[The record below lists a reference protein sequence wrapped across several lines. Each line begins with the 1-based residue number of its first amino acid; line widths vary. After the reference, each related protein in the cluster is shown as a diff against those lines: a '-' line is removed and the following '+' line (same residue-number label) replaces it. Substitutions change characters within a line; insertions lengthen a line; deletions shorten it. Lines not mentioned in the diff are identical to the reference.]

1 MLERFYKPLG
11 LAGEMTMTDVKKEF
25 LRGARCTVPLFIG
38 LVPFALVLGVAANEA
53 GLNAAQGTFFSLS
66 MLAGT
71 AQLAAVQLYG
81 AGASAAIILFTAI
94 VVNLRYSMYS
104 LSLFQI
110 LGEKTFLERLLAA
123 FFLSDQS
130 YVITM
135 AERENSDD
143 NPFLPAFFFGSSLAV
158 YTVWVSGIFLGFSL
172 KAIIPAGL
180 SLDFAIPLVFMFFLI
195 PPQGQG
201 QAVFGPCRSR
211 FLGRAGPTT
220 SASVGSSGLDPDRY
234 RLRYG
239 SRSFYQGEGERGG
252 R

>member
-1 MLERFYKPLG
+1 
-11 LAGEMTMTDVKKEF
+11 MTDVKKEF

-81 AGASAAIILFTAI
+81 AGASAAIILLPPCGQPEIFH
-94 VVNLRYSMYS
+94 VQSFS
-104 LSLFQI
+104 LSDP
-110 LGEKTFLERLLAA
+110 GEKTFLERLLAA

-195 PPQGQG
+195 PH
-201 QAVFGPCRSR
+201 
-211 FLGRAGPTT
+211 LKGRDRQF
-220 SASVGSSGLDPDRY
+220 SGLAGVVSSVVLGP
-234 RLRYG
+234 RLPLQSGRLASILIGIG
-239 SRSFYQGEGERGG
+239 SGMAAGAFIRGKESEVEGK
-252 R
+252 